1 MISKEETKHI
11 AGLSRIDFSD
21 EELEIIRQDLSE
33 IVGYVEKLKELE
45 TADISP
51 LNGGTELVNQMRD
64 DTERDIARALRSEE
78 VVSSLVNAAPAKERG
93 YIKVKSVF

>member
-21 EELEIIRQDLSE
+21 EELEMVGHDLSE
-33 IVGYVEKLKELE
+33 IVGYVEKLKELN

-64 DTERDIARALRSEE
+64 DAERDSTFSLRSGETKA
-78 VVSSLVNAAPAKERG
+78 SLVNAAPATERE
-93 YIKVKSVF
+93 YVKVKSVF